1 MERKDIPEQDRW
13 NLEKMYPD
21 KEHWD
26 RDFAEAEKLMEVLPQ
41 YPGTV
46 TDSPE
51 RLYEYLQL
59 DQKLSMKLDKLYVYA
74 KMKLDEDNRQN
85 IYQAMQDKAMAL
97 SVKAAEQTA
106 FFTPEILAKGSE
118 VIERL
123 IDSYEPLKDYRRM
136 FQNMLRFEP
145 HTLNQREESILAMS
159 GEMSETAQAAFTMF
173 NEADLKFPEIQG
185 ADGIPVR
192 INHANFI
199 RLMES

>member
-85 IYQAMQDKAMAL
+85 IYQAMQDKAIG
-97 SVKAAEQTA
+97 SFGESGGTDGI
-106 FFTPEILAKGSE
+106 FTPEIWPKA
-118 VIERL
+118 
-123 IDSYEPLKDYRRM
+123 
-136 FQNMLRFEP
+136 
-145 HTLNQREESILAMS
+145 
-159 GEMSETAQAAFTMF
+159 
-173 NEADLKFPEIQG
+173 
-185 ADGIPVR
+185 VR
-192 INHANFI
+192 
-199 RLMES
+199 S